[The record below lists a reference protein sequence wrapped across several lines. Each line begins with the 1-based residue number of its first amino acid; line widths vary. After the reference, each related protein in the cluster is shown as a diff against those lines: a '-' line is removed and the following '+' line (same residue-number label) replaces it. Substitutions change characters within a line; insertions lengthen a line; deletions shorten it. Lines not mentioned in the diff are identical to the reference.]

1 MLRRLSILQN
11 SITDWKFKALLQL
24 TFSLMPR
31 GEQLNYL
38 VQRSMGSLPASDAA
52 FGGTVSYAK
61 RHIDAIRRYYNRS
74 LANATFYEF
83 GAGWDMVIPLAFYG
97 FGVGSQILVDI
108 RNLIRV
114 SLLNDTIDKYQRMG
128 SDLAIPR
135 IPAARLNCRKHN
147 ITTVFKTHYGIDYR
161 APCDP
166 KQTGLTARSID
177 CITSTSTLE
186 HIPRGDISPILRECH
201 RILRDDGLM
210 SALINYDDHYS
221 YFDTKVSGY
230 NFLQY
235 SDRMWAIFNP
245 ALHYQ
250 NRLRHRDYLDLIQA
264 AGFDVVED
272 QHKEMTETD
281 RKTLEQLSLNARF
294 RNYSS
299 GELAV
304 HNALLILRKRP
315 TKNNETSGNQI
326 PNPRPT
332 NWAV

>member
-1 MLRRLSILQN
+1 VFFLSHLSI
-11 SITDWKFKALLQL
+11 DWRIKALLQL
-24 TFSLMPR
+24 VFSSIPR

-38 VQRSMGSLPASDAA
+38 VQRSVGSLPASDAA
-52 FGGTVSYAK
+52 FCGTVSYAK

-108 RNLIRV
+108 RRLIRV
-114 SLLNDTIDKYQRMG
+114 ALINDTIEKYQRMA
-128 SDLAIPR
+128 SELAVPR
-135 IPAARLNCRKHN
+135 RPTAHLNCNKYNFTRLLKQL
-147 ITTVFKTHYGIDYR
+147 YGIDYR
-161 APCDP
+161 APCDA
-166 KQTGLTARSID
+166 KQTGLPPRSID

-186 HIPRGDISPILRECH
+186 HIQKEDIPSILRECH

-210 SALINYDDHYS
+210 SVLVDYDDHYS

-235 SDRMWAIFNP
+235 SDRMWVMFNP

-250 NRLRHRDYLDLIQA
+250 NRLRHRDYLDLFQA

-281 RKTLEQLSLNARF
+281 LKTLERLSLNARF

-299 GELAV
+299 GDLAV
-304 HNALLILRKRP
+304 HNALLTLRKRP
-315 TKNNETSGNQI
+315 AV
-326 PNPRPT
+326 NPRT
-332 NWAV
+332 KASDN

>member
-1 MLRRLSILQN
+1 M
-11 SITDWKFKALLQL
+11 LQL
-24 TFSLMPR
+24 VFSSIPR
-31 GEQLNYL
+31 GERLNYF
-38 VQRSMGSLPASDAA
+38 VQRYLVKSLPASDSAFAA
-52 FGGTVSYAK
+52 SISYAR
-61 RHIDAIRRYYNRS
+61 RHMNALHRYHSRP
-74 LANATFYEF
+74 LAKSIFYEF
-83 GAGWDMVIPLAFYG
+83 GAGWDMTVPLAFYG
-97 FGVGSQILVDI
+97 FGIENQILIDV
-108 RNLIRV
+108 RV
-114 SLLNDTIDKYQRMG
+114 LARASLLNDTIDKYRRMG
-128 SDLAIPR
+128 SRLGIPR
-135 IPAARLNCRKHN
+135 IPAVRLQCRKHN
-147 ITTVFKTHYGIDYR
+147 FITVLKEQYGIDYR
-161 APCDP
+161 APCDA
-166 KQTGLTARSID
+166 KQTGLPPDSID

-186 HIPRGDISPILRECH
+186 HIRQEDIPSILRECH

-235 SDRMWAIFNP
+235 SDRMWVIFNP

-281 RKTLEQLSLNARF
+281 LKTLEQLSLNARF

-315 TKNNETSGNQI
+315 AGNPKTK
-326 PNPRPT
+326 
-332 NWAV
+332 V